1 MSRQAHR
8 SISQPFNS
16 SSRSTPL
23 SWLTAHLPQDSELGL
38 NLARGTILK
47 GAAQIWRSRA
57 ARSYSSSW
65 LVLRSAK

>member
-1 MSRQAHR
+1 MSRQSHR
-8 SISQPFNS
+8 YIPKPFNK

-23 SWLTAHLPQDSELGL
+23 PWLTAHLPQDSEFGL
-38 NLARGTILK
+38 NSARGTTLK